1 MKRNIKAWAGVAII
15 LIVIFVTITNLPIGA
30 KSEDNTSHNELMS
43 AMGISKTG
51 EKLKAPDFALKDLN
65 GKKIR
70 LSNLRG
76 KVVLINFWTTW

>member
-1 MKRNIKAWAGVAII
+1 MKWNIKAWAGLAFI
-15 LIVIFVTITNLPIGA
+15 LIVTFLIITNLPTGA
-30 KSEDNTSHNELMS
+30 QSEDNTSRDELMS
-43 AMGISKTG
+43 SMGISKFD
-51 EKLKAPDFALKDLN
+51 EKLKAPDFVLKDLK